1 MSAQTD
7 VKGAERPRLFL
18 IDGHSYIYRAYFAIR
33 NLSTSKGLPTNAIY
47 GFTTMLL
54 KIVRDQQPDYLAVAF
69 DAKGPT
75 LRHAEYREY
84 KAQRAE
90 MPDPLR
96 QQIPYIHRVV
106 EAFRIPA
113 LLQEGFEADD
123 LIGTLARQAEEAGL
137 DVTIVSG
144 DKDMFQLI
152 TPRTCV
158 YDTMKDKVYRTPD
171 VQERF
176 GVEPD
181 RVVEIM
187 GLMGDSIDNIPGVP
201 GIGEKTAVDLIRRF
215 GSIENLLARLEE
227 LEKPK
232 LRENLRAFAE
242 QARMSHHLAQIKR
255 DCPVELNLDRFQ
267 RTEPDTD
274 AMTRLFLEL
283 EFGSLLKRVESPARP
298 AGPPR
303 RASGPADFGE
313 LSRAAS
319 KPGRVEITDSDESLR
334 EMTRALA
341 SAKTIGLGF
350 WTLPNGPARP
360 SLSGRQAAGGSSGAN
375 HAPGRDRSAILGIS
389 LAASDRVFYIP
400 LGHHYLGAPA
410 APSSRTLL
418 EQLQPLL
425 SDASIRKVGH
435 DLKAALLTCH
445 QSGLSIEG
453 PTADTMIASYLLN
466 PNRRD
471 HSLETV
477 AMDRLGLR
485 LPELTSPLAP
495 EIPVELMASAA
506 GERVSAVLQLDSSLR
521 PLLHEQGLDRLF
533 DEIEMP
539 LVPVLAEMEEVGI
552 KLDVDQLSALSMELE
567 TQLSVMVK
575 RIQALAGTVF
585 NLNSPK
591 QLAEILFDRLGLKP
605 IKKTKTGYSTNEE
618 VLQQLALQHELPA
631 EILNYRQL
639 TKLKSTYIDALPRL
653 VNPETQRL
661 HTSLNQ
667 TVAATGRLS
676 SSEPNLQNIP
686 VKGEWGPRIRRA
698 FIAEKGCRL
707 LSADYNQ
714 VELRILAHLSEDP
727 NLLSAFQRGED
738 IHTTTAVQIFELAPN
753 QITSEMRRTAKTVNF
768 GIIYG
773 ISPYGLSTT
782 LGVSQSEAKQY
793 IDRYLDLYS
802 GVRRF
807 IEKTIAEA
815 KERGYVTTIFSRRRP
830 IPELASD
837 TPAVRGLGERTA
849 INTPIQG
856 SAADLIKLAM
866 IRIAK
871 RLKTEGRRSRMLLQI
886 HDELIF
892 EVPEKE
898 SEAIKGLVRNEMEGV
913 MPLAVPLKVDIG
925 IGTNWN
931 EAHP

>member
-1 MSAQTD
+1 MSVQTD
-7 VKGAERPRLFL
+7 LKGSKRPRLFL

-54 KIVRDQQPDYLAVAF
+54 KIVRDQRPDYLAVAF

-75 LRHAEYREY
+75 LRHTEYREY
-84 KAQRAE
+84 KAQRPE
-90 MPDPLR
+90 MPDSLSR
-96 QQIPYIHRVV
+96 QIPYIHRVV

-152 TPRTCV
+152 SGRTSV
-158 YDTMKDKVYRTPD
+158 YDTMKEKVYRTPD

-215 GSIENLLARLEE
+215 GSIENLLAHLED

-242 QARMSHHLAQIKR
+242 QARLSRQLAQIKR
-255 DCPVELNLDRFQ
+255 DCPVELNLDRFH
-267 RTEPDTD
+267 RTEADTD
-274 AMTRLFLEL
+274 AVTRLFLEL
-283 EFGSLLKRVESPARP
+283 EFGSLLKRIEA
-298 AGPPR
+298 
-303 RASGPADFGE
+303 PADSDEPG
-313 LSRAAS
+313 RAAS
-319 KPGRVEITDSDESLR
+319 GSGRVEIPGSDESLG
-334 EMTRALA
+334 EMMRFLF
-341 SAKTIGLGF
+341 SAKAIGVGF
-350 WTLPNGPARP
+350 WTLPDGAVP
-360 SLSGRQAAGGSSGAN
+360 SAGGTSGTN
-375 HAPGRDRSAILGIS
+375 HAPGRDRSAVLGIS
-389 LAASDRVFYIP
+389 LAISDRVYYIP
-400 LGHHYLGAPA
+400 MSHHYLGIPTTPA
-410 APSSRTLL
+410 SRAVIERLR
-418 EQLQPLL
+418 PLL
-425 SDASIRKVGH
+425 SDPSIRKVGH

-453 PTADTMIASYLLN
+453 PASDTMIESYLLN

-485 LPELTSPLAP
+485 LPELDSPLTP
-495 EIPVELMASAA
+495 ETPVELMAAAA
-506 GERVSAVLQLDSSLR
+506 GERTSALLQLDFTLR

-539 LVPVLAEMEEVGI
+539 LVPVLAEMEEIGI
-552 KLDVDQLSALSMELE
+552 KLDVDRLSALSKELE
-567 TQLSVMVK
+567 TQLSGMVE
-575 RIQALAGTVF
+575 RIQALAGAEF

-605 IKKTKTGYSTNEE
+605 VKKTKTGYSTNEE

-653 VNPETQRL
+653 VHPETRRL

-738 IHTTTAVQIFELAPN
+738 IHTTTAVQIFGLSPD
-753 QITSEMRRTAKTVNF
+753 QITPEMRRTAKTVNF

-807 IEKTIAEA
+807 IEKTIGEA
-815 KERGYVTTIFSRRRP
+815 RERGYVTTIFSRRRP
-830 IPELASD
+830 IPELAGE

-866 IRIAK
+866 IRIAH
-871 RLKTEGRRSRMLLQI
+871 RLKKEGYRARMLLQI

-892 EVPEKE
+892 EVPEGE
-898 SEAIKGLVRNEMEGV
+898 IEPIEGLVRAEMEGV

-925 IGTNWN
+925 VGANWA

>member
-1 MSAQTD
+1 MPGQAD
-7 VKGAERPRLFL
+7 VKETERPRLFL
-18 IDGHSYIYRAYFAIR
+18 IDGHSYVYRAYFAIR
-33 NLSTSKGLPTNAIY
+33 NLSTSKGLPTNAVY
-47 GFTTMLL
+47 GFTTMLF
-54 KIVRDQQPDYLAVAF
+54 KIVRDQRPDYLAVAF

-75 LRHAEYREY
+75 LRHVEYREY
-84 KAQRAE
+84 KAQRPE
-90 MPDPLR
+90 MPDSLSR
-96 QQIPYIHRVV
+96 QIPYIHRVV

-123 LIGTLARQAEEAGL
+123 LIGTLAGQAEEAGL

-144 DKDMFQLI
+144 DKDMLQLI

-158 YDTMKDKVYRTPD
+158 LDTMKDKVYRAED
-171 VQERF
+171 VRERF
-176 GVEPD
+176 GVEPE

-215 GSIENLLARLEE
+215 GSIENLLARLDEVD
-227 LEKPK
+227 KPK
-232 LRENLRAFAE
+232 LKESLRAFAE
-242 QARMSHHLAQIKR
+242 QARMSRQLAQIKR
-255 DCPVELNLDRFQ
+255 NCPVELNLDRF
-267 RTEPDTD
+267 RRAEPDAD

-283 EFGSLLKRVESPARP
+283 EFGSLLKRVESPA
-298 AGPPR
+298 
-303 RASGPADFGE
+303 DFGA
-313 LSRAAS
+313 LGRAAS
-319 KPGRVEITDSDESLR
+319 PSPRVEVADSDESLR

-341 SAKTIGLGF
+341 SAKTIGVGF
-350 WTLPNGPARP
+350 WTLPEDLGRP
-360 SLSGRQAAGGSSGAN
+360 DGGASGMN

-389 LAASDRVFYIP
+389 LAVSDRVIYIP
-400 LGHHYLGAPA
+400 LGHHYLGAPS
-410 APSSRTLL
+410 APARRTVS

-425 SDASIRKVGH
+425 SEASIRKVGH

-453 PTADTMIASYLLN
+453 PAADTMIESYLLN

-477 AMDRLGLR
+477 SLDRLGLR
-485 LPELTSPLAP
+485 LPELPSPLTP

-506 GERVSAVLQLDSSLR
+506 GERASAVLQLDASLR

-552 KLDVDQLSALSMELE
+552 KLDVNQLSGLSKELE
-567 TQLSVMVK
+567 TQLSGMVK
-575 RIQALAGTVF
+575 RIQTLAGTEF

-653 VNPETQRL
+653 VHPETQRL

-686 VKGEWGPRIRRA
+686 VKGEWGLRIRRA
-698 FIAEKGCRL
+698 FVAEKGCRL

-738 IHTTTAVQIFELAPN
+738 IHTTTAVQIFGLAPN
-753 QITSEMRRTAKTVNF
+753 QITPEMRRTAKTVNF

-815 KERGYVTTIFSRRRP
+815 KELGYVTTIFSRRRP
-830 IPELASD
+830 IPELASE

-866 IRIAK
+866 IRIAQ
-871 RLKTEGRRSRMLLQI
+871 RLKSEGRRSRMLLQI

-892 EVPEKE
+892 EVPEGE
-898 SEAIKGLVRNEMEGV
+898 IEAIKGLVRNEMEGV

-925 IGTNWN
+925 VGANWS
-931 EAHP
+931 EAHG

>member
-1 MSAQTD
+1 MPVQTD
-7 VKGAERPRLFL
+7 VKGTERPRLYL
-18 IDGHSYIYRAYFAIR
+18 IDGHSYVYRAYFAIR
-33 NLSTSKGLPTNAIY
+33 NLSTSKGLPTNAVY

-54 KIVRDQQPDYLAVAF
+54 KIVRDQRPDYLAVAF

-75 LRHAEYREY
+75 LRHAEYQEY
-84 KAQRAE
+84 KAQRPE
-90 MPDPLR
+90 MPDSLSR
-96 QQIPYIHRVV
+96 QIPYIHRVV

-137 DVTIVSG
+137 DVMIVSG
-144 DKDMFQLI
+144 DKDMLQLI

-158 YDTMKDKVYRTPD
+158 YDTMKDKVYRAED
-171 VQERF
+171 VRERF
-176 GVEPD
+176 GVEPE

-215 GSIENLLARLEE
+215 GSIENLLARLDEV
-227 LEKPK
+227 EKPK
-232 LRENLRAFAE
+232 LKENLRAFAE
-242 QARMSHHLAQIKR
+242 QARLSRQLAQIKR
-255 DCPVELNLDRFQ
+255 DCPVELNLDRF
-267 RTEPDTD
+267 RKTEPDAD

-283 EFGSLLKRVESPARP
+283 EFGSLLKRVEA
-298 AGPPR
+298 
-303 RASGPADFGE
+303 PADFGE
-313 LSRAAS
+313 QGRAAPQS
-319 KPGRVEITDSDESLR
+319 GGVVIVDSDESLR
-334 EMTRALA
+334 EMTRTLA
-341 SAKTIGLGF
+341 SEKTIGLGF
-350 WTLPNGPARP
+350 WTLPDDTARP
-360 SLSGRQAAGGSSGAN
+360 EGGSSGMN

-389 LAASDRVFYIP
+389 LAVSDRVVYIP

-410 APSSRTLL
+410 GPSSRTVS
-418 EQLQPLL
+418 EQLRPLL
-425 SDASIRKVGH
+425 SNASIRKVGH
-435 DLKAALLTCH
+435 DFKAALLTCH

-453 PTADTMIASYLLN
+453 PAADTMIESYLLN

-477 AMDRLGLR
+477 AMDRLGFR
-485 LPELTSPLAP
+485 LPELPSPLTP
-495 EIPVELMASAA
+495 EIPVELMAADA
-506 GERVSAVLQLDSSLR
+506 GGRASAVLKLDSFLQ

-539 LVPVLAEMEEVGI
+539 LVPVLAEMEEAGI
-552 KLDVDQLSALSMELE
+552 KLDVDQLSAFSKELE
-567 TQLSVMVK
+567 TQLSGMVK
-575 RIQALAGTVF
+575 RIQTLAGTEF

-653 VNPETQRL
+653 VHPETRRL

-727 NLLSAFQRGED
+727 NLLSAFQRGKD
-738 IHTTTAVQIFELAPN
+738 IHTTTAVQIFGLAPN
-753 QITSEMRRTAKTVNF
+753 QITPEMRRTAKTVNF

-830 IPELASD
+830 IPELASE

-871 RLKTEGRRSRMLLQI
+871 RLKTEERRSRMLLQI

-892 EVPEKE
+892 EVPEGE
-898 SEAIKGLVRNEMEGV
+898 IETIKGLVRDEMEGV

-925 IGTNWN
+925 VGANWS

>member
-1 MSAQTD
+1 MQISNLKSQIS
-7 VKGAERPRLFL
+7 KRPRLFL
-18 IDGHSYIYRAYFAIR
+18 IDGNSYIYRAYFAIR
-33 NLSTSKGLPTNAIY
+33 NLSTSKGFPTNAIY

-54 KIVRDQQPDYLAVAF
+54 KIVREHRPDYLAVTF

-75 LRHAEYREY
+75 LRHAEYQDY
-84 KAQRAE
+84 KAQRPE

-96 QQIPYIHRVV
+96 RQIPYIHRLV
-106 EAFRIPA
+106 EAFRMPVI
-113 LLQEGFEADD
+113 LMEGYEADD
-123 LIGTLARQAEEAGL
+123 LIGTLARQAEQKDL

-152 TPRTCV
+152 TPQTCV
-158 YDTMKDKVYRTPD
+158 YDTMKDKVFRAEE
-171 VQERF
+171 VRERF

-215 GSIENLLARLEE
+215 GTIENLLGHLDD
-227 LEKPK
+227 LNKPK
-232 LRENLRAFAE
+232 LRDNLRAFAE
-242 QARMSHHLAQIKR
+242 QARMSRQLALIRR
-255 DCPVELNLDRFQ
+255 DCPVELNLDRF
-267 RTEPDTD
+267 RRAEPDAE
-274 AMTRLFLEL
+274 AMTRLLREL
-283 EFGSLLKRVESPARP
+283 EFSSLLKWIELPAALGTSRVEVLHSEKSVHEMVHA
-298 AGPPR
+298 
-303 RASGPADFGE
+303 
-313 LSRAAS
+313 
-319 KPGRVEITDSDESLR
+319 LR
-334 EMTRALA
+334 
-341 SAKTIGLGF
+341 SAKTIGLQF
-350 WTLPNGPARP
+350 WTFQNE
-360 SLSGRQAAGGSSGAN
+360 SSGVN

-389 LAASDRVFYIP
+389 IAASDRVYYIP
-400 LGHHYLGAPA
+400 MGHRTLGAPA
-410 APSSRTLL
+410 ALESRTVFELL
-418 EQLQPLL
+418 RPLL
-425 SDASIRKVGH
+425 LNASLRKVGH
-435 DLKAALLTCH
+435 DLKTVLLTCH

-477 AMDRLGLR
+477 ALDLLGIR
-485 LPELTSPLAP
+485 FPEMPSPLTQ
-495 EIPVELMASAA
+495 EIPIEPMASAA
-506 GERVSAVLQLDSSLR
+506 GERVSAVLQLDSTLM
-521 PLLHEQGLDRLF
+521 PLLHEQELDRLF

-552 KLDVDQLSALSMELE
+552 KLDVNQLSAFSIELE
-567 TQLSVMVK
+567 SQLSVMV
-575 RIQALAGTVF
+575 RTIQTLAGTEF

-591 QLAEILFDRLGLKP
+591 QLAEVLFDKLGLQP

-618 VLQQLALQHELPA
+618 VLQQLSLQHALPA

-639 TKLKSTYIDALPRL
+639 TKLKSTYVDALPRL
-653 VNPETQRL
+653 VNPKTHRL

-667 TVAATGRLS
+667 TITATGRLS

-686 VKGEWGPRIRRA
+686 VKDELGRRIRRA

-714 VELRILAHLSEDP
+714 VELRILAHLSQDE

-738 IHTTTAVQIFELAPN
+738 VHTTTAVQIFGLPPD
-753 QITSEMRRTAKTVNF
+753 QITAEMRRTAKTVNF

-773 ISPYGLSTT
+773 ISPFGLSST
-782 LGVSQSEAKQY
+782 LGITQSEAKRY

-807 IEKTIAEA
+807 MEKTIAEA
-815 KERGYVTTIFSRRRP
+815 KERGYVTTIGSRRRP
-830 IPELASD
+830 IPELASEM
-837 TPAVRGLGERTA
+837 PAVRGLGERAA

-856 SAADLIKLAM
+856 SAADLIKMAM
-866 IRIAK
+866 IRIAR
-871 RLKTEGRRSRMLLQI
+871 RLKAEGRRSRMLLQI

-892 EVPEKE
+892 EVWENE
-898 SEAIKGLVRNEMEGV
+898 VEEMTRLVREEMEGA
-913 MPLAVPLKVDIG
+913 MSLSVPLKVDIG
-925 IGTNWN
+925 VGTNWS
-931 EAHP
+931 EAHA

>member
-1 MSAQTD
+1 MPVPNPDPQIST
-7 VKGAERPRLFL
+7 RPRLLL

-33 NLSTSKGLPTNAIY
+33 NLSTSKGIPTNAVF

-54 KIVRDQQPDYLAVAF
+54 KTVRDQRPDYLAVAF

-84 KAQRAE
+84 KAQRPE
-90 MPDPLR
+90 MPDSLR
-96 QQIPYIHRVV
+96 RQIPYIQRVV
-106 EAFRIPA
+106 EAFRIPV
-113 LLQEGFEADD
+113 LLQEGLEADD
-123 LIGTLARQAEEAGL
+123 LIGTLARQAEAAGL

-152 TPRTCV
+152 SPRTCV
-158 YDTMKDKVYRTPD
+158 YDTMKDRVYRAED
-171 VQERF
+171 VRERF
-176 GVEPD
+176 GVEPE
-181 RVVEIM
+181 RVIDIM

-215 GSIENLLARLEE
+215 GSIENLLAHLDEID
-227 LEKPK
+227 KPK
-232 LRENLRAFAE
+232 LRENLRAFSE
-242 QARMSHHLAQIKR
+242 QARLSRQLAEIKR

-267 RTEPDTD
+267 RAEPDAE

-283 EFGSLLKRVESPARP
+283 EFGSLLKRVESPARLP
-298 AGPPR
+298 AGQAGPTD
-303 RASGPADFGE
+303 GPAAPD
-313 LSRAAS
+313 SV
-319 KPGRVEITDSDESLR
+319 RVEITDSDESLR
-334 EMTRALA
+334 GMAGVLA
-341 SAKTIGLGF
+341 AAKTIGLGF
-350 WTLPNGPARP
+350 WTLPSGPARP
-360 SLSGRQAAGGSSGAN
+360 AGGSSADH
-375 HAPGRDRSAILGIS
+375 HAPGRDRSAILGIA
-389 LAASDRVFYIP
+389 LAVTDRVFYIP

-410 APSSRTLL
+410 APESRIII
-418 EQLQPLL
+418 EQLRPLL

-435 DLKAALLTCH
+435 DLKAALLTSH
-445 QSGLSIEG
+445 QSGLSIEE
-453 PTADTMIASYLLN
+453 PMDDTMIASYLLN

-471 HSLETV
+471 HSLET
-477 AMDRLGLR
+477 AAIDRLGLR
-485 LPELTSPLAP
+485 LPELAAPLAP
-495 EIPVELMASAA
+495 EIPVEQMASAA
-506 GERVSAVLQLDSSLR
+506 GERASAVLRLDSSLR

-539 LVPVLAEMEEVGI
+539 LVPVLAEMEEIGI
-552 KLDVDQLSALSMELE
+552 KLDVGRLASLSKELE
-567 TQLSVMVK
+567 TQLSGMVQ
-575 RIQALAGTVF
+575 RIQTLAGTEF

-639 TKLKSTYIDALPRL
+639 TKLKSTYVDALPRL
-653 VNPETQRL
+653 VHPGTRRL

-676 SSEPNLQNIP
+676 SSDPNLQNIP
-686 VKGEWGPRIRRA
+686 VKGEWGARIRQA
-698 FIAEKGCRL
+698 FIAETGCRL

-714 VELRILAHLSEDP
+714 VELRILAHLSQDP
-727 NLLSAFQRGED
+727 HLLSSFQHGED
-738 IHTTTAVQIFELAPN
+738 IHATTATQIFGLAPE
-753 QITSEMRRTAKTVNF
+753 QITAEMRRTAKTVNF

-773 ISPYGLSTT
+773 ISPYGLSGT
-782 LGVSQSEAKQY
+782 LGVSQSEAKRY
-793 IDRYLDLYS
+793 IDRYFAHYS

-807 IEKTIAEA
+807 IDKTIAEA

-830 IPELASD
+830 IPELANE
-837 TPAVRGLGERTA
+837 TPSVRGLGERTA

-866 IRIAK
+866 IRIAR
-871 RLKTEGRRSRMLLQI
+871 RLKAEGRRSRMLLQI

-892 EVPEKE
+892 EVPEE
-898 SEAIKGLVRNEMEGV
+898 EIDPITGLVRNEMEGV
-913 MPLAVPLKVDIG
+913 MPCLPAGGPLSVPLKVDIG
-925 IGTNWN
+925 VGANWN

>member
-1 MSAQTD
+1 
-7 VKGAERPRLFL
+7 
-18 IDGHSYIYRAYFAIR
+18 
-33 NLSTSKGLPTNAIY
+33 
-47 GFTTMLL
+47 
-54 KIVRDQQPDYLAVAF
+54 
-69 DAKGPT
+69 
-75 LRHAEYREY
+75 
-84 KAQRAE
+84 
-90 MPDPLR
+90 
-96 QQIPYIHRVV
+96 
-106 EAFRIPA
+106 
-113 LLQEGFEADD
+113 
-123 LIGTLARQAEEAGL
+123 
-137 DVTIVSG
+137 
-144 DKDMFQLI
+144 
-152 TPRTCV
+152 
-158 YDTMKDKVYRTPD
+158 
-171 VQERF
+171 
-176 GVEPD
+176 
-181 RVVEIM
+181 M

-201 GIGEKTAVDLIRRF
+201 GIGEKTAVDLIGRF
-215 GSIENLLARLEE
+215 GSIENLLARLDEID
-227 LEKPK
+227 KPK
-232 LRENLRAFAE
+232 LKENLRAFAE
-242 QARMSHHLAQIKR
+242 QARMSRQLAQIKR
-255 DCPVELNLDRFQ
+255 DCPVGLNLDRF
-267 RTEPDTD
+267 RRAEPDAD

-283 EFGSLLKRVESPARP
+283 EFGSLLKRVESPVD
-298 AGPPR
+298 
-303 RASGPADFGE
+303 SGE
-313 LSRAAS
+313 LSRAAPQS
-319 KPGRVEITDSDESLR
+319 GRVEIADSDESLR
-334 EMTRALA
+334 EITRALA
-341 SAKTIGLGF
+341 SAKTIGIGF
-350 WTLPNGPARP
+350 WTLPDGPARP
-360 SLSGRQAAGGSSGAN
+360 DGGASGMN

-389 LAASDRVFYIP
+389 LAVSDRVVYIP
-400 LGHHYLGAPA
+400 LGHHYLGAPS
-410 APSSRTLL
+410 APSTRTVS
-418 EQLQPLL
+418 EQLRPLL

-435 DLKAALLTCH
+435 DFKAALLTCH

-453 PTADTMIASYLLN
+453 PAADTMIESYLLN

-471 HSLETV
+471 HSLET
-477 AMDRLGLR
+477 AAIDRLGLR
-485 LPELTSPLAP
+485 LPELPSPLTP
-495 EIPVELMASAA
+495 EIPVELMATAA
-506 GERVSAVLQLDSSLR
+506 GERASAVLQLDSSLR

-552 KLDVDQLSALSMELE
+552 KLDVDQLSALSKELE
-567 TQLSVMVK
+567 TQLSGMVK
-575 RIQALAGTVF
+575 RIQTLAGTEF

-653 VNPETQRL
+653 VHPETQRL

-738 IHTTTAVQIFELAPN
+738 IHTTTAVQIFGLAPN
-753 QITSEMRRTAKTVNF
+753 QITPEMRRTAKTVNF

-830 IPELASD
+830 IPELASE

-871 RLKTEGRRSRMLLQI
+871 RLKTEKHRSRMLLQI

-892 EVPEKE
+892 EVPEGEIEK
-898 SEAIKGLVRNEMEGV
+898 IKGLVSDEMEGV

-925 IGTNWN
+925 VGANWS
-931 EAHP
+931 EAHG

>member
-1 MSAQTD
+1 MSVSTD
-7 VKGAERPRLFL
+7 LKGTERPRLFL
-18 IDGHSYIYRAYFAIR
+18 IDGHSYVYRAYFAIR
-33 NLSTSKGLPTNAIY
+33 NLSTSKGLPTNAVY

-54 KIVRDQQPDYLAVAF
+54 KIVRDQRPDYLAVAF

-75 LRHAEYREY
+75 LRHAEYQEY
-84 KAQRAE
+84 KAQRPE
-90 MPDPLR
+90 MPDSLSR
-96 QQIPYIHRVV
+96 QLPYIHRVV

-144 DKDMFQLI
+144 DKDMLQLI

-158 YDTMKDKVYRTPD
+158 YDTMKDKVYRAED
-171 VQERF
+171 VRERF
-176 GVEPD
+176 GVEPE

-215 GSIENLLARLEE
+215 GSIENLLAHLDEIN
-227 LEKPK
+227 KPK
-232 LRENLRAFAE
+232 LKESLRAFAE
-242 QARMSHHLAQIKR
+242 QARMSRQLAEIKR
-255 DCPVELNLDRFQ
+255 DCPVELNLNRF
-267 RTEPDTD
+267 RKTEPDAD

-283 EFGSLLKRVESPARP
+283 EFGSLLKRIESPADLTESNRAISQS
-298 AGPPR
+298 AG
-303 RASGPADFGE
+303 
-313 LSRAAS
+313 
-319 KPGRVEITDSDESLR
+319 VVIVDSDESLR
-334 EMTRALA
+334 EMTHALS

-350 WTLPNGPARP
+350 WTIQDGY
-360 SLSGRQAAGGSSGAN
+360 SGMN

-389 LAASDRVFYIP
+389 LAGPDRVVYIP
-400 LGHHYLGAPA
+400 LGHHYLGVPS
-410 APSSRTLL
+410 APSSRTVL
-418 EQLQPLL
+418 EQLRPLL

-435 DLKAALLTCH
+435 DFKAALLTCH
-445 QSGLSIEG
+445 QSGLLIEG
-453 PTADTMIASYLLN
+453 PAADTMIESYLLN

-471 HSLETV
+471 HGLETV
-477 AMDRLGLR
+477 AMDRLGYR
-485 LPELTSPLAP
+485 LPEMPSPLTP
-495 EIPVELMASAA
+495 EIPVELMATAA
-506 GERVSAVLQLDSSLR
+506 GERASAVLKLDASLR

-533 DEIEMP
+533 DDIEMP

-552 KLDVDQLSALSMELE
+552 KLDVDQLSALSKELE
-567 TQLSVMVK
+567 TQMSGMVK
-575 RIQALAGTVF
+575 RIQTLAGTEF

-653 VNPETQRL
+653 VHPETRRL

-676 SSEPNLQNIP
+676 SSDPNLQNIP

-698 FIAEKGCRL
+698 FVAEKGCRL

-738 IHTTTAVQIFELAPN
+738 IHTTTAVQIFGLAPN
-753 QITSEMRRTAKTVNF
+753 QITPEMRRTAKTVNF

-815 KERGYVTTIFSRRRP
+815 KERGYVTTIFARRRP
-830 IPELASD
+830 IPELASE

-866 IRIAK
+866 IRIAE
-871 RLKTEGRRSRMLLQI
+871 RLKKEEYRSKMLLQI

-892 EVPEKE
+892 EVPEGE
-898 SEAIKGLVRNEMEGV
+898 IDPVKGLVRNEMEGV

-925 IGTNWN
+925 IGANWA
-931 EAHP
+931 EAHQ